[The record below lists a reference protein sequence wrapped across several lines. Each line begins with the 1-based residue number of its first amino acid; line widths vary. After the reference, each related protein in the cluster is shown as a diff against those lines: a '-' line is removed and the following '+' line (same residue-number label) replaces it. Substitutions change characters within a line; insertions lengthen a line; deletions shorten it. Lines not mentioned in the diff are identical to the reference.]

1 MPSFWIGERQKLP
14 SLQFV
19 EQKSE
24 GMGSWW
30 AINTK
35 ALPLPSSDLLS
46 PARLQLRPLPGDQVF
61 KWESLW
67 VHFPLK
73 LSQLATVTALTADW
87 VLKVSE
93 VLSNRAIVQLHSLV
107 GGAGHPRDKR
117 KTEQIFTLAHDSS
130 FSLSRQSEIVQPFQK
145 VDYNA

>member
-24 GMGSWW
+24 GMGSRW

-46 PARLQLRPLPGDQVF
+46 PARLQLRLLPWGPSVQMREPVGGIF
-61 KWESLW
+61 HSNCHNWLLW
-67 VHFPLK
+67 QRW
-73 LSQLATVTALTADW
+73 QLTECW
-87 VLKVSE
+87 RCQRFS
-93 VLSNRAIVQLHSLV
+93 SRAIVQLHSLV
-107 GGAGHPRDKR
+107 GGAGHPQDKH
-117 KTEQIFTLAHDSS
+117 KTERVFTLAHDSS

-145 VDYNA
+145 VDSNA